1 MQLTLLREEEIITI
15 HDSALETSGGLRGL
29 SLDKSLS
36 GAIHRI
42 HHYITYEN
50 VDDIY
55 EIAALYAIV
64 IAQGH
69 VFNDG
74 NKRTAMISMV
84 NFLSLNNINLLV
96 SNQEIEDI
104 MVNVAEKK
112 ITKSKLISWIKK
124 HSSI

>member
-1 MQLTLLREEEIITI
+1 MQLKLLREEEIITI
-15 HDSALETSGGLRGL
+15 HDSALFASGGLGGL

-42 HHYITYEN
+42 HHHLTYED

-64 IAQGH
+64 IAKGH

-74 NKRTAMISMV
+74 NKRTAMISMI
-84 NFLSLNNINLLV
+84 NFLSLNDINLVV
-96 SNQEIEDI
+96 SNQVIENM
-104 MVNVAEKK
+104 MVKVAEKK
-112 ITKSKLISWIKK
+112 ISKAKLISWIKK
-124 HSSI
+124 HSKR